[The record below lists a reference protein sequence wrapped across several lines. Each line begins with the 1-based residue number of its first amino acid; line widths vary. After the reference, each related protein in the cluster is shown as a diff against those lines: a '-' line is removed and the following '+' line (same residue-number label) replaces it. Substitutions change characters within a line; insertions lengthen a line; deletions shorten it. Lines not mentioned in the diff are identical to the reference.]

1 MVSKWLG
8 DNAGNIPK
16 NFFGFWQPSFNSKAI
31 RLEVDNGFRTK
42 KEVMG
47 KVPGWN
53 IGLGKFQVGMHGMIT
68 QVTKNPVVSA
78 FQYFKQGI
86 NGTVCRGY

>member
-1 MVSKWLG
+1 MNWRKFVGKWLG

-16 NFFGFWQPSFNSKAI
+16 NLFGFWQPGFNGKTI

-53 IGLGKFQVGMHGMIT
+53 IGLGKFQVSMHGMIT
-68 QVTKNPVVSA
+68 QVTKDPVVTG
-78 FQYFKQGI
+78 F
-86 NGTVCRGY
+86 

>member
-1 MVSKWLG
+1 MNSRKTVGKWLG

-16 NFFGFWQPSFNSKAI
+16 DFFGIVQKGFNGKAI

-68 QVTKNPVVSA
+68 
-78 FQYFKQGI
+78 
-86 NGTVCRGY
+86 